1 MNFHPNSTPT
11 PALSPSLSRSRPTI
25 RAYDTVAINLRRFS
39 DSSPVSPIRLIA
51 ILENGYFSVRSRD
64 NENLLE
70 RESFSRGSIRR
81 EFLFLRLILNYKYE
95 KKKKKKKIAKEYFA
109 IDFSLE
115 RKTHGSLVTR
125 SSIFQQRIDS
135 PLLPGLNTDPSAD
148 ITSRYIF

>member
-95 KKKKKKKIAKEYFA
+95 KKEKNSERIFCNRFFTRKKDTRFA
-109 IDFSLE
+109 
-115 RKTHGSLVTR
+115 RYTLV
-125 SSIFQQRIDS
+125 D
-135 PLLPGLNTDPSAD
+135 LPTANRLPPTPGVK
-148 ITSRYIF
+148 Y